1 MQNEIMENN
10 KTELIIYESKNGD
23 IKLDVSLKDETVWLT
38 ANQMALIFNRDE
50 KVIRKHINNVFN
62 DGELDKE
69 NNTQKM
75 RVDGVKQF
83 VSYYSLD
90 VIISVGYRVKSLEG
104 VRFRKWATERIKE
117 YIIKGYTMD
126 DERLKNLGGGKYFY
140 ELLNRIKDIRSS
152 EKVLYRQVLDLYATA
167 IDYNPKAE
175 ETIRFFKIVQNKFH
189 YATHGNTAAEIIYNR
204 ADSNKPFMG
213 LTNFKGEL
221 PSINDIE
228 IAKNYLSEEELLMLN
243 NLVSGYFDFA
253 EFQALKHKPM
263 RMKDYINQLDKILSS
278 LDTKVLTNAG
288 TVSHKEAIEKA
299 KIEYQKY
306 QIKELSPIEKE
317 YLNSI
322 NKINQIAES
331 LDKK

>member
-1 MQNEIMENN
+1 MQNETMENN

-23 IKLDVSLKDETVWLT
+23 IKIDVSLKNETVWLT

-126 DERLKNLGGGKYFY
+126 DERLKNLGGSKYFY

-263 RMKDYINQLDKILSS
+263 RMKDYISQLDKILSS

>member
-1 MQNEIMENN
+1 MQNEIIN
-10 KTELIIYESKNGD
+10 KSELLIYESKEGN
-23 IKLDVSLKDETVWLT
+23 IKLDVNLGNETVWLT

-175 ETIRFFKIVQNKFH
+175 ETIKFFKIVQNKFH
-189 YATHGNTAAEIIYNR
+189 YAAHGNTAAEVIYKR

-228 IAKNYLSEEELLMLN
+228 TAKNYLTEEELLMLN

-278 LDTKVLTNAG
+278 LDAKLLTNSG
-288 TVSHKEAIEKA
+288 TISHKEAIDKA
-299 KIEYQKY
+299 KKEYQKY
-306 QIKELSPIEKE
+306 QIKELSSIEKE

-322 NKINQIAES
+322 NSISKIVEK
-331 LDKK
+331 LEKK